1 DGRINSANG
10 CNIDCSVL
18 LADDVTSA
26 INCAK
31 RIVREQGIT
40 AWVAWRNRCQG
51 QDLRPYLS
59 GCRL

>member
-1 DGRINSANG
+1 M
-10 CNIDCSVL
+10 DCSVL

-51 QDLRPYLS
+51 QDLGSYLS